1 MKHKYEIVVKQYQM
15 FELETEGPIT
25 EDDFWSDMYD
35 IGNCELDSHIIEMKE
50 TVGDVETTMKSTHPA
65 DRWEMNKSENRETK
79 LRQDN
84 KSLQSLIDVLWDY
97 VSESDIPEITK
108 RMEEE

>member
-1 MKHKYEIVVKQYQM
+1 MKRKYKIVVKQYQM
-15 FELETEGPIT
+15 FELETDRPIT

-35 IGNCELDSHIIEMKE
+35 IGNCELDSHIVEWKE
-50 TVGDVETTMKSTHPA
+50 TIKPSTKVVKSTHPA
-65 DRWEMNKSENRETK
+65 DKQSE
-79 LRQDN
+79 
-84 KSLQSLIDVLWDY
+84 SLQTLIDILWDY

>member
-1 MKHKYEIVVKQYQM
+1 MKHKYEITVKQYQM
-15 FELETEGPIT
+15 FELETEEPIT

-65 DRWEMNKSENRETK
+65 DGEAE
-79 LRQDN
+79 
-84 KSLQSLIDVLWDY
+84 SLQTLINILWDY
-97 VSESDIPEITK
+97 VSEKDIPEITK
-108 RMEEE
+108 RLEEE